1 MESDKSDKSDTYKK
15 EQAWKDIFKRIA
27 DNVKKIKE
35 SYAQS
40 EIVRSQ
46 FTKQIDAHQHCFKY
60 CLDFY
65 KAHSKDRKLL
75 KLMHELADNLRG
87 LLLTHRNFIQVKSNS
102 LEQDLQKLING
113 MEKVGIEKADQ
124 AGLNELTILEQQS
137 QDIIKTFTDGGGLA
151 GEIKSANISI
161 NKAMTLYWPF
171 LAELNAIKAKEKIK
185 TEDIELKKIKI
196 KKILDRLKKPTAI
209 DIDTIELVHGIERQ
223 QDGYISFC
231 RRVNKEHQDLAGI
244 KLGELR
250 QYLPQILPFLLQD
263 SFFSVNASYRAAP
276 YIAKDAAGKEI
287 TGLPSPWRKEVR
299 LRYLNACY
307 CDMDCY
313 KTGLKWA
320 DGVREILQAQ
330 DDNIIP
336 PASIIGRSGRGLY
349 LLWLLTSERQGAQQR
364 AFPQEIEL
372 YKQINKAIGWKLNKY
387 QPRLAVDKNAHDAAR
402 ILRVPGSVNTK
413 IEGKKNQVIFQIQ
426 ITSGGR
432 VPVYTL
438 KDLAKELDIPI
449 MPFTSDMELSLPH
462 LKPIISRGSAPA
474 RRQGKIATGQYRLND
489 LLTIAQ
495 YQSGFKKGKRW
506 KSISYYCYFAKAA
519 GYTLSDIQ
527 AQARQLAEQCRP
539 AYPSEKNDTPV
550 DKIVKDIW
558 IKYTPQFNS
567 DYLANFFD
575 ITPELAEELS
585 LKSIIPA
592 QTREQRKNQPSKQKA
607 EQIKRRDIINQ
618 VVSKRPGNIP
628 SLRKLQAILESKG
641 VIAGLMTI
649 RRDLAAIKKLLSES
663 VSFSLPYRGGGEERG
678 DVRE

>member
-15 EQAWKDIFKRIA
+15 EQTREDILKRIA
-27 DNVKKIKE
+27 DNVKKINE
-35 SYAQS
+35 SYAQ
-40 EIVRSQ
+40 
-46 FTKQIDAHQHCFKY
+46 TKIEFSKFNERLDAHHYCFKH
-60 CLDFY
+60 CLDFCKY
-65 KAHSKDRKLL
+65 HSKDRELL
-75 KLMHELADNLRG
+75 KLMHEIADELRG
-87 LLLTHRNFIQVKSNS
+87 LMAAHRNHIQPKLN
-102 LEQDLQKLING
+102 LFKQQRQDLIN
-113 MEKVGIEKADQ
+113 EVTKTET
-124 AGLNELTILEQQS
+124 AGLNELSIMEQQL
-137 QDIIKTFTDGGGLA
+137 QDIIETFIIDGLCLKS
-151 GEIKSANISI
+151 EIKSANIST
-161 NKAMTLYWPF
+161 NDSMTKFWPF
-171 LAELNAIKAKEKIK
+171 LAELNAIKKKEKSK
-185 TEDIELKKIKI
+185 AKI

-372 YKQINKAIGWKLNKY
+372 YKQINKAIGWKLDKY

-426 ITSGGR
+426 ITSRGR

-575 ITPELAEELS
+575 ITPELAEKLS

-663 VSFSLPYRGGGEERG
+663 VSFSLPYRGEGRGEGRC
-678 DVRE
+678 